1 MEKYK
6 AGFVGSGNMGFA
18 LATAAAYAV
27 GGDEVI
33 LSASCAENAEKR
45 AKKLSCHA
53 GTACEAAERAKFV
66 FLAVKPNKLS
76 EVAKEILP
84 GLGKNGDAVIVS
96 MLAGVSLKT
105 LEDTFGAGKKLIR
118 IMPNTPVSVGSGL
131 TLMCTSDGVTEAEKA
146 QFLALMAKSGAL
158 EELPEGL
165 MDAASA
171 LSGCGPAF
179 VYRFAEAL
187 SSGALFCGLPKKK
200 ADYYALLTL
209 KGACEYALS
218 SDKHLAELTDEVCSP
233 GGSTI
238 AGVKAMEEG
247 GFSSAAMNA
256 VIKACEK
263 TKELGRK

>member
-1 MEKYK
+1 MAKYK

-18 LATAAAYAV
+18 LATAAAGAV

-33 LSASCAENAEKR
+33 LSASCKENAENR
-45 AKKLSCHA
+45 AKRLSCHA
-53 GTACEAAERAKFV
+53 GTACEAAEQAKFV

-76 EVAKEILP
+76 CVAEEIMP
-84 GLGKNGDAVIVS
+84 AAEKNGDAVIVS

-118 IMPNTPVSVGSGL
+118 IMPNTPVAVGSGL
-131 TLMCTSDGVTEAEKA
+131 TLMCASGSVSEKEKKE
-146 QFLALMAKSGAL
+146 FLSLMAHSGAV
-158 EELPEGL
+158 EEIDEGQ

-179 VYRFAEAL
+179 VYKFAAAL

-218 SDKHLAELTDEVCSP
+218 SGKHLGELTDEVCSP

-238 AGVKAMEEG
+238 AGVKAMEDA
-247 GFSSAAMNA
+247 GFSGAAMSA
-256 VIKACEK
+256 VIRACEK

>member
-1 MEKYK
+1 MVKYK

-27 GGDEVI
+27 GGDEVV
-33 LSASCAENAEKR
+33 LSASCKENAENR

-53 GTACEAAERAKFV
+53 GTACEAAEQAKFV

-76 EVAKEILP
+76 EVAKEIMP
-84 GLGKNGDAVIVS
+84 AIEKNSEAVIVS
-96 MLAGVSLKT
+96 MLAGISLKT
-105 LEDTFGAGKKLIR
+105 LEDSLGAGKKIIR
-118 IMPNTPVSVGSGL
+118 IMPNTPVAVGSGL
-131 TLMCTSDGVTEAEKA
+131 TLMCTSDNVTDEEKA
-146 QFLALMAKSGAL
+146 QFLTLMAASGAV
-158 EELPEGL
+158 EELSEGL
-165 MDAASA
+165 MNAASA

-179 VYRFAEAL
+179 VYKFAAAL

-218 SDKHLAELTDEVCSP
+218 SGKHLGELTDEVCSP

-238 AGVKAMEEG
+238 AGVKAMEDG
-247 GFSSAAMNA
+247 GFSSAAMDA